1 MQQRYFVT
9 LTPFKNYFCEALP
22 CALGK
27 YCELS
32 PDDEKLLNE
41 TEIKTLC
48 EYAIMKNVIAGV
60 KEVYLKLPHYVEI
73 DDLFDKHKVKG
84 KIILPA
90 LEICLLPMKAL
101 VGDKLIFEIESFS
114 DLTDAFLGDFADFVG
129 DKDLP
134 VMLNLGD
141 NLAEVGKVV
150 NRFKK
155 SPTELAEEYGL
166 LDRKCFV
173 RGLNHVDKD
182 DLALLKN
189 YEVIG
194 VLTPRD
200 DANEGKGFINNYNL
214 VYNDFPFGFGS
225 GKCYNIDMLG
235 EGRLSCQNTANLLS
249 ERGTISLYNILKAL
263 ACEDGQIQFDF
274 DPDARQETLLEERIC
289 LGSIDEDIEHKVKQI
304 AKRLKEKE

>member
-9 LTPFKNYFCEALP
+9 LTPFKNYYCEALP

-27 YCELS
+27 YYELS

-134 VMLNLGD
+134 VI
-141 NLAEVGKVV
+141 
-150 NRFKK
+150 
-155 SPTELAEEYGL
+155 
-166 LDRKCFV
+166 FV
-173 RGLNHVDKD
+173 
-182 DLALLKN
+182 
-189 YEVIG
+189 
-194 VLTPRD
+194 
-200 DANEGKGFINNYNL
+200 
-214 VYNDFPFGFGS
+214 
-225 GKCYNIDMLG
+225 
-235 EGRLSCQNTANLLS
+235 
-249 ERGTISLYNILKAL
+249 
-263 ACEDGQIQFDF
+263 
-274 DPDARQETLLEERIC
+274 
-289 LGSIDEDIEHKVKQI
+289 
-304 AKRLKEKE
+304 